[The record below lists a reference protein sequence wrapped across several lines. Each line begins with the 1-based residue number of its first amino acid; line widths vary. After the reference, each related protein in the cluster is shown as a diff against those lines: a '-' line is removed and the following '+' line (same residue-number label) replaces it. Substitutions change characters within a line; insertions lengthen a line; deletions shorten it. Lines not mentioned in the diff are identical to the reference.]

1 MLIFRGPAEG
11 TNKDDLSLRDSTL
24 ELSVGHLDGPLES
37 TRIPEDLVQTATHL
51 RAPVHPTCFLSPP
64 SIVVLELSTGQSLV
78 LSVCLDGDWLEL
90 SGTR

>member
-1 MLIFRGPAEG
+1 MIYHSGIVLWNSVLG
-11 TNKDDLSLRDSTL
+11 TWM
-24 ELSVGHLDGPLES
+24 VHLES

-51 RAPVHPTCFLSPP
+51 RAPVHPTCFLSLP